1 MGTDLIASGPPDE
14 ATVARL
20 MRDVRLSTLCEGIE
34 SDPQNVRLPADIAA
48 ALPSIIE
55 IKRAELA
62 PADDAEI
69 MGKLIEIC
77 AGLGLGASQQ
87 EKTQWQA
94 WACIQLTKLPRGLC
108 LEGLSEASTTCD
120 NLKQVVKAVFAYCE
134 SYPANMRRQLSRLER
149 LAALPSPGGQD

>member
-1 MGTDLIASGPPDE
+1 M
-14 ATVARL
+14 
-20 MRDVRLSTLCEGIE
+20 
-34 SDPQNVRLPADIAA
+34 RLPADIAA
-48 ALPSIIE
+48 ALPAIIE
-55 IKRAELA
+55 FKRAELA
-62 PADDAEI
+62 PAADAEI

-108 LEGLSEASTTCD
+108 LEGLNEASTTCD

-134 SYPANMRRQLSRLER
+134 SYPARMRQQLSRLER
-149 LAALPSPGGQD
+149 LVDAPLAGGKD